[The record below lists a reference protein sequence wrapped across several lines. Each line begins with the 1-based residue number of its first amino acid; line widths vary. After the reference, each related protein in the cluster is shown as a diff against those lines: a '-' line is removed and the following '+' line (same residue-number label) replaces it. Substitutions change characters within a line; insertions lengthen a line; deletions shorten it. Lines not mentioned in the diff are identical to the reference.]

1 MPTSGIEGS
10 ITIKGKVAHFGSI
23 QGKVLVL
30 KGQSRERLPTSG
42 IEGSIKR
49 KVAHF
54 RVNQGGGC
62 PLLGLKGPSRE
73 RLPTSGIEGSIKG
86 KVAHFWFEGSIKG
99 EVAHFWFEGSIKG
112 EVATSGIE
120 GSIQGGYPLVT
131 DKCVPFVAQCTKS
144 CNGWIQVRGCL
155 K

>member
-1 MPTSGIEGS
+1 M
-10 ITIKGKVAHFGSI
+10 
-23 QGKVLVL
+23 

-42 IEGSIKR
+42 SIKGE
-49 KVAHF
+49 VAHF

-86 KVAHFWFEGSIKG
+86 K
-99 EVAHFWFEGSIKG
+99 VAHFWFEGSIKG